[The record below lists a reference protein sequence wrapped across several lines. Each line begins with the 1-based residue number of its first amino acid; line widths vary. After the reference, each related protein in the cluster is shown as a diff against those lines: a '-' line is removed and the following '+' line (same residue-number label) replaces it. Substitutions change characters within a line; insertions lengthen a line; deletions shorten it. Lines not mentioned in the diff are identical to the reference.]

1 MVLEG
6 DGDQDCGR
14 DDWVFDCRLP
24 GLTES
29 QVKPAPALHSSILSL
44 HTDGSWDPG
53 FSGPTLPHT
62 LSMGKAAE
70 SWEAASI
77 ASSCPSQVS
86 FLFFS
91 PSVRGKAFWLLAEQ
105 ITGEVFPTGA
115 LQRAAARR
123 KEQRP
128 LPKPVPGWFLV
139 GCSHLILMWSPE
151 TLLVSQTGC
160 TRRRWTLAP
169 ARDHRGQGKCGR
181 HDMT

>member
-86 FLFFS
+86 FLFFFPECAWES
-91 PSVRGKAFWLLAEQ
+91 LLAP
-105 ITGEVFPTGA
+105 G
-115 LQRAAARR
+115 RANNRR
-123 KEQRP
+123 GLSYWSFAE
-128 LPKPVPGWFLV
+128 
-139 GCSHLILMWSPE
+139 GCS
-151 TLLVSQTGC
+151 
-160 TRRRWTLAP
+160 
-169 ARDHRGQGKCGR
+169 
-181 HDMT
+181 